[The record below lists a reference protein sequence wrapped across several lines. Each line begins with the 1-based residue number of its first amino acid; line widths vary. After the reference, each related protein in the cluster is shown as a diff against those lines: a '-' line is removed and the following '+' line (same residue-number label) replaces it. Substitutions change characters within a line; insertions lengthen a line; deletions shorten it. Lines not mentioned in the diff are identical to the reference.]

1 MHRRQLLKAAA
12 LASLGVAI
20 SGPGLAFAAEPR
32 VPLRRLLLIEM
43 NGGNDA
49 LNTVIPYADPLY
61 RQLRPQL
68 GVERDRVLRLTE
80 QLGLHPALEGL
91 MPLFAGGELAIVQG
105 LGYADANRSH
115 FRSIEI
121 WDTATDSNQTGT
133 EGWLS
138 RLDVTQHFGRTFA
151 AGAVVIGRNP
161 KPVTGTRMQPV
172 VMSDA
177 GSFVSESQGLDSVAD
192 SAGNSALRHIIQVE
206 RDILQAGHALSA
218 NRPAAK
224 ADFPRTPFGRDAAE
238 AARLLIGDPV
248 APIVKIALTGFDT
261 HANQQRRHE
270 VLLQQLGATLVALRQ
285 AFTAA
290 GIWEDTLIV
299 TYSEFGRRA
308 QENASGGTDH
318 GKAAAHFVLGG
329 AVHGGLHGV
338 APQLA
343 HLDDG
348 DVGLGVDFRCLYNA
362 VLGRWWNAAAA
373 QIEPQRFAALDI
385 V

>member
-1 MHRRQLLKAAA
+1 MHRRQLLKTAAAATLAAA
-12 LASLGVAI
+12 LPL
-20 SGPGLAFAAEPR
+20 PRFAFAEESPA
-32 VPLRRLLLIEM
+32 PLRRLLLIEL
-43 NGGNDA
+43 NGGNDG

-68 GVERDRVLRLTE
+68 AIERDKVLQLSE
-80 QLGLHPALEGL
+80 QLGLHPALDGL
-91 MPLFAGGELAIVQG
+91 MPLFAAGELAIVQG

-138 RLDVTQHFGRTFA
+138 RLDVARQFGRSFA
-151 AGAVVIGRNP
+151 ASAVVIGRNP
-161 KPVTGTRMQPV
+161 KPVTGSHMQPV
-172 VMSDA
+172 VMADA
-177 GSFVSESQGLDSVAD
+177 GSFVNESQSLDSVPD
-192 SAGNSALRHIIQVE
+192 GGGNAALRHIIQVE

-218 NRPAAK
+218 NRPAAQ
-224 ADFPRTPFGRDAAE
+224 AQFPRTPFGRDAAE

-285 AFTAA
+285 AFVAA
-290 GIWEDTLIV
+290 GIWDDTLIV

-308 QENASGGTDH
+308 QQNASGGTDH
-318 GKAAAHFVLGG
+318 GKAAAQFVLGG
-329 AVHGGLHGV
+329 KVRGGLHG
-338 APQLA
+338 ATPALA
-343 HLDDG
+343 RLDDG
-348 DVGLGVDFRCLYNA
+348 DLGLSIDFRCVYNA
-362 VLGRWWNAAAA
+362 VLGRWWSATDAL
-373 QIEPQRFAALDI
+373 IEPRRFAPLQL